1 MMIAK
6 RKLAP
11 ILKKYVKK
19 YPVIL
24 LTGPRQ
30 SGKTTLIRSLF
41 PNFFY
46 ANLESPDIR
55 LVAQEDPRGFL
66 AKSSKMIIDEVQKVP
81 ELLSYIQ
88 SMVDTNKHLRFIL
101 TGSQNILLLSKAKQ
115 SLAGRVAL
123 FRLFPFDLG
132 ELEKAGWKKRTPL
145 EQIIFG
151 SYPPIYSQK
160 LNPQKWYLDYIATY
174 LERDVRDLINVKN
187 MRDFT
192 RFLRLA
198 AGRTGQIL
206 NLSSLAIDIGVSVNT
221 IREWLSVLEASYIIF
236 FLNPYY
242 RNFNKRIIK
251 SPKLYFYD
259 TGIVTALLG
268 IKSVR
273 ELANHPLRG
282 SIFET
287 FIIAEI
293 KKWFAHQDQ
302 NIDFYFWRE
311 RSGREIDL
319 LYEDGGKIC
328 AYEIKATHT
337 FSPKLFSNIDYFAK
351 LSQEKVVGKVI
362 FAGDKGL
369 KFKEY
374 ALVPWDKILK

>member
-1 MMIAK
+1 M
-6 RKLAP
+6 RLA
-11 ILKKYVKK
+11 
-19 YPVIL
+19 
-24 LTGPRQ
+24 
-30 SGKTTLIRSLF
+30 
-41 PNFFY
+41 
-46 ANLESPDIR
+46 
-55 LVAQEDPRGFL
+55 AQEDPRGFL
-66 AKSSKMIIDEVQKVP
+66 AKSEKMIIDEVQKVP

-88 SMVDTNKHLRFIL
+88 SMVDANKHLRFIL
-101 TGSQNILLLSKAKQ
+101 TGLQNILLLSKAKQ

-123 FRLFPFDLG
+123 FRLSPFDLS
-132 ELEKAGWKKRTPL
+132 ELEKAGWKKKTPL
-145 EQIIFG
+145 EQMLFG

-160 LNPQKWYLDYIATY
+160 FKPQKWYLDYIATY
-174 LERDVRDLINVKN
+174 LERDIRDLINVKN

-206 NLSSLAIDIGVSVNT
+206 NLSSLAIDVGVSVNT
-221 IREWLSVLEASYIIF
+221 IREWFSVLEASYIVF

-251 SPKLYFYD
+251 LPKLYFYD

-268 IKSVR
+268 IKSAR

-287 FIIAEI
+287 FVIAEI

-319 LYEDGGKIC
+319 LYEDGGKVY
-328 AYEIKATHT
+328 AYEVKATHT
-337 FSPKLFSNIDYFAK
+337 FSPKLFSNIDYFTK

-362 FAGDKGL
+362 FAGDRGL

-374 ALVPWDKILK
+374 TLIPWDRVLK